1 MQRNRRAGRSSCC
14 RAHKRGIHFAFFA
27 GLFCHVYIRT
37 RLGCLTPVCTARH
50 LSLTR
55 NTFVVQPP
63 CLLFPL
69 ACLLK
74 ASLRRRSERGLL
86 EGGFGEFCGNL
97 NNYTPCS
104 PRVINYICGKG
115 FLILES
121 STDKGWWGERQGGWE
136 GVGGG
141 GGKRRRATKC
151 EGALIKPFLTDSGCM
166 QDLQSNIFLLS
177 GQLASAARRR

>member
-1 MQRNRRAGRSSCC
+1 MFLRKCNATTAQESLLPLPSTRKSHSFRLLPAR
-14 RAHKRGIHFAFFA
+14 F
-27 GLFCHVYIRT
+27 YIRT
-37 RLGCLTPVCTARH
+37 HRSCLTPVRAPRH
-50 LSLTR
+50 LSLTQ

-74 ASLRRRSERGLL
+74 ASLRRRSERGLSK
-86 EGGFGEFCGNL
+86 GGFGEFCGNL

-121 STDKGWWGERQGGWE
+121 STDKGWWGERQE
-136 GVGGG
+136 G
-141 GGKRRRATKC
+141 
-151 EGALIKPFLTDSGCM
+151 
-166 QDLQSNIFLLS
+166 
-177 GQLASAARRR
+177 